1 MGKAPYMT
9 DEGYRKYRQSLLLVL
24 MAALNRLYKDA
35 DIDVHQSVNRST
47 YVEFKNMR
55 ITRRRTEEI
64 KSKMRELIKA
74 DFKLKSFEVTKEEAS
89 RLLSETNPEL
99 AEKIIYTP
107 RENVRLFEDMGRYY
121 SVYGETEES
130 ASCLSEFDIMPFEMG
145 ILLRYPHPGYDGK
158 FPPFTWGKKIIQTIN
173 DYRAWNEITGIS
185 DVFELNRA
193 IKCGNTAD
201 IINIAEI
208 IHEKAISEIADT
220 VKSEILHKK
229 IILIAGPSSSGKT
242 TFANRLLLHL
252 RANGITPEV
261 ISLDDYFIDADKSPL
276 DEDGKPDFETLESLD
291 VALFSE
297 HMEALTEGRTINVPK
312 YDFMRGKRSEITRK
326 MCLKPSSVVIIE
338 GLHALNERLLLGVR
352 SDYVYKVYCSALTSL
367 CFDNVNPISPTD
379 TRLLRRIIRDNSFR
393 NTSAE
398 KTIDMWKS
406 VTRGEVKY
414 IFPYENQADVIF
426 NSSNIYEWALYRPV
440 AEPLLSEALKKDG
453 DHREKCKSLL
463 ELLSYFE
470 PTDAR
475 FVPPMSIMREFI
487 GGSSISY

>member
-1 MGKAPYMT
+1 M
-9 DEGYRKYRQSLLLVL
+9 
-24 MAALNRLYKDA
+24 
-35 DIDVHQSVNRST
+35 
-47 YVEFKNMR
+47 
-55 ITRRRTEEI
+55 
-64 KSKMRELIKA
+64 
-74 DFKLKSFEVTKEEAS
+74 
-89 RLLSETNPEL
+89 
-99 AEKIIYTP
+99 
-107 RENVRLFEDMGRYY
+107 
-121 SVYGETEES
+121 
-130 ASCLSEFDIMPFEMG
+130 
-145 ILLRYPHPGYDGK
+145 
-158 FPPFTWGKKIIQTIN
+158 
-173 DYRAWNEITGIS
+173 
-185 DVFELNRA
+185 
-193 IKCGNTAD
+193 
-201 IINIAEI
+201 
-208 IHEKAISEIADT
+208 
-220 VKSEILHKK
+220 KSEILHKK